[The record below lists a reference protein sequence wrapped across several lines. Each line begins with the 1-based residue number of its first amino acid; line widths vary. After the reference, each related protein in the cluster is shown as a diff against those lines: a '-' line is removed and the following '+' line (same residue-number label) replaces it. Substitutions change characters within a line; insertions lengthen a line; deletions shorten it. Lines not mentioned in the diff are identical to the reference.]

1 MNRNGF
7 TLIETIMVI
16 AILALLV
23 LVLVPNVILLI
34 NKNDTKSCQNLEKS
48 IKESTKM
55 YVTDN
60 KYKLGFECNTAKEIS
75 MQELINYGYL
85 KLANDKLVNPKDDK
99 DISGKKVIVTYNCE
113 SNDFTYEFVL
123 NCE

>member
-1 MNRNGF
+1 MNKKGF
-7 TLIETIMVI
+7 TLIETIMVV
-16 AILALLV
+16 AILALLM

-34 NKNDTKSCQNLEKS
+34 NKNNIKSCQNLENS

-55 YVTDN
+55 YVADN

-75 MQELINYGYL
+75 IEELINTSYL
-85 KLANDKLVNPKDDK
+85 KLANDKIINPKDDK
-99 DISGKKVIVTYNCE
+99 DISEKNVIVIYNCE
-113 SNDFTYEFVL
+113 SNDFTYEFTL